1 MLDRIDIFVEVPRV
15 DYEKL
20 ADGEPAEGSADVRER
35 VQEARDLQRL
45 RFSESRLS
53 ANAEMGPVEVRE
65 YCQTFMDEAAQ
76 SLVRMAVNQM
86 ALSARAFHRVLK
98 VARTVADL
106 AKSGMIEAPHV
117 AEALQYRQRG
127 QG

>member
-1 MLDRIDIFVEVPRV
+1 MLDRIDIFVDVPRV

-20 ADGEPAEGSADVRER
+20 ADGETGEHSADVRNR
-35 VQEARDLQRL
+35 VEECRDLQRR
-45 RFSESRLS
+45 RFSESRLA

-65 YCQTFMDEAAQ
+65 FCQRYMDDAARA
-76 SLVRMAVNQM
+76 LLRMAVNQL

-98 VARTVADL
+98 VARTVGDL
-106 AKSGMIEAPHV
+106 ATADVITAAHV